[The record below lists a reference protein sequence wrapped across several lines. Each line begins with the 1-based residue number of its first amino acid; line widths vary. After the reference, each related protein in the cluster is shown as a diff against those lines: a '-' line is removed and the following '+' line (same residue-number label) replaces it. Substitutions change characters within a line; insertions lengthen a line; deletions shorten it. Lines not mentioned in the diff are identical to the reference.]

1 MSAFD
6 DLTLGEVDEIQ
17 NVCLGG
23 KQFSDADANPLM
35 LAGGVMWMMKRRDD
49 PALNWDS
56 FKAVTKMSEI
66 KAYSE
71 EMQATEQ
78 VDPMNA
84 PSS

>member
-1 MSAFD
+1 MSGFD

-17 NVCLGG
+17 TTCLGG

-49 PALNWDS
+49 PALDWNA
-56 FKAVTKMSEI
+56 FKHQTRMAEI

-71 EMQATEQ
+71 EMQAAEQ
-78 VDPMNA
+78 VDPTNA